1 MANKLT
7 IFARQYKNTSM
18 FITDDIKLKIKELS
32 VLCRKVY
39 GIREKESISFRKHPK
54 FVSDV
59 IKDMTNISY
68 NLAIADHV
76 NSKDEKDLLLY
87 ALKWIFYPTG
97 NTNAKFLDSIGSQF
111 DNFDTNSPEVDSP
124 ILMIVQAQAYD
135 KAHKEAKETAGP
147 LRELVVAYAEALVMA
162 DGFQSIREFDVLE
175 TFKFWVYD

>member
-1 MANKLT
+1 
-7 IFARQYKNTSM
+7 M
-18 FITDDIKLKIKELS
+18 FITDDIKARIKELS
-32 VLCRKVY
+32 ILCRKVY

-111 DNFDTNSPEVDSP
+111 DQFETNSPEVDSP
-124 ILMIVQAQAYD
+124 ILMVEQAKVFD
-135 KAHKEAKETAGP
+135 KAKKENTTER

-175 TFKFWVYD
+175 TFRFWVYD

>member
-1 MANKLT
+1 
-7 IFARQYKNTSM
+7 M

-32 VLCRKVY
+32 ILCRKVY

-54 FVSDV
+54 FVSDI

-68 NLAIADHV
+68 NLSVADHV

-97 NTNAKFLDSIGSQF
+97 NTNAKFLDSIASQF
-111 DNFDTNSPEVDSP
+111 DSFETNNPEVDSP
-124 ILMIVQAQAYD
+124 ILMINQAKDFD
-135 KAHKEAKETAGP
+135 KDKKKEDHVAEE